1 MAEEGF
7 REFVQLRYG
16 ELLRTAFL
24 LTGSTHAA
32 EDLVQS
38 ALLKAYRRW
47 ETVDEPM
54 AYLRRALVNQR
65 TSVWRRIGSREL
77 LTGVLPERGR
87 ADGSAAQAER
97 DELLAALATLPV
109 RMRAV
114 LVLRYWED
122 MSEADTALVAPEAG
136 GIWRVEVET
145 DQGGFGFHSDADLG
159 GADAMIALESWWL
172 NWPSTTP
179 GATPDTGP
187 TSTRILVLAPR
198 QAVAV
203 RLLDAGDR
211 AVATVVLVDG
221 VGVFPYDGKAEWR
234 LQAVDATGA
243 VVATGKAPFRSFDS
257 ALEKESISWY

>member
-1 MAEEGF
+1 VARVFTSAVRGLKVAAAVDSVDGTGGACEAIVSGCSLHPAVKASAAAAAMIPFRARREDMRFSLAPWSVLNYCLVSLNLRPHSRVGKGDGRRSRMAEEGF

-16 ELLRTAFL
+16 ELLRTAYL

-47 ETVDEPM
+47 DQVDEPM

-87 ADGSAAQAER
+87 ADGSAAHAER
-97 DELLAALATLPV
+97 DELLAALAKLPV

-122 MSEADTALVAPEAG
+122 MSEADTAELMGCSVGSVKSQASRGLARLREVLRPE
-136 GIWRVEVET
+136 
-145 DQGGFGFHSDADLG
+145 
-159 GADAMIALESWWL
+159 
-172 NWPSTTP
+172 
-179 GATPDTGP
+179 
-187 TSTRILVLAPR
+187 PR
-198 QAVAV
+198 
-203 RLLDAGDR
+203 RAGD
-211 AVATVVLVDG
+211 VAEVI
-221 VGVFPYDGKAEWR
+221 A
-234 LQAVDATGA
+234 
-243 VVATGKAPFRSFDS
+243 
-257 ALEKESISWY
+257 